1 MTSIIPAEYDEK
13 ASGADGRL
21 LYGLNIVS
29 AKQKEYVYLPLTMIL
44 THMKDN
50 IKIKRA
56 VL

>member
-44 THMKDN
+44 THVKDN